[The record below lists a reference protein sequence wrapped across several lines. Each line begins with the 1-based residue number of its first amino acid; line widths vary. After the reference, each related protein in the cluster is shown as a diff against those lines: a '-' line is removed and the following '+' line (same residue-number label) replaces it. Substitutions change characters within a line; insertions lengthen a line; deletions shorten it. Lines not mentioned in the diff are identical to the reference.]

1 MARTQSSTRTHRTG
15 YLIFVFGDRYWHR
28 TLQGAERRMIREQSW
43 ASGHI
48 QIINLATGEMVAGW
62 RA

>member
-1 MARTQSSTRTHRTG
+1 MARTQSSTRTHHTG
-15 YLIFVFGDRYWHR
+15 FAVWVFGDRYWHR
-28 TLQGAERRMIREQSW
+28 TRLGAERRMIREQSW